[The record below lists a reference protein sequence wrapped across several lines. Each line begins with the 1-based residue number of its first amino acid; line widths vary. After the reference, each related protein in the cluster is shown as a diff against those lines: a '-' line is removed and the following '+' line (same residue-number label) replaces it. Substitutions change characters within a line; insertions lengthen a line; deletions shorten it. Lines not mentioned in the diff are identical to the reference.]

1 MAKKIKRI
9 AYVRCRGGSVSCT
22 YGCIGCGMCAEACR
36 LGAISVGENSIAAVD
51 TEKCVGC
58 GLCAKAC
65 PQGIIDIVGEGFN
78 IQPACS
84 NKDAGKAAR
93 DACINSC
100 IACRLCEKN
109 CPADAVHVTDNRAV
123 IDPDKCICCGMC
135 AVKCPRGVIRDLHG
149 IMTD

>member
-36 LGAISVGENSIAAVD
+36 LGAISVGETSIAAVD
-51 TEKCVGC
+51 TKKCVGC

-100 IACRLCEKN
+100 IACRVCE
-109 CPADAVHVTDNRAV
+109 
-123 IDPDKCICCGMC
+123 
-135 AVKCPRGVIRDLHG
+135 
-149 IMTD
+149 